1 MELSPIVWVCG
12 LGNER
17 VQADGVYRHLD
28 HGYKDGDID
37 PSSVEQRRNVNDCLY
52 VLLGRGESSTWALII
67 IIQVTINAFIYI

>member
-52 VLLGRGESSTWALII
+52 VLWNPCREADWNL
-67 IIQVTINAFIYI
+67 